1 MNARG
6 RPAARPDRDVVPTVV
21 VLGGTGF
28 VGRALC
34 RQLSASGDWRV
45 LVATREATRGD
56 AISMLRN
63 VSVRQV
69 DPLSGSAL
77 RQLVASADAVV
88 NLVAILHG
96 SPGQFHAVHVGLPD
110 LLGKTVRT
118 LGGRR
123 VVHVSA
129 IGVDQPRDSL
139 YLQSKSWGERLAT
152 EAWPETTVLR
162 PSVIF
167 GKEDRF
173 INTFAR
179 LQRFAPFVPLACSD
193 ARFQPVWVE
202 DVARAI
208 VAGLHRPDTRG
219 RTYECAGPD
228 VLTLHELVRRA
239 GQWAG
244 VARPI
249 LALPLPIARAQAWL
263 MERLPG
269 EPLMSR
275 DNLRSMQTPNVAAPG
290 ASSLRDLGIAAR
302 SLDDYLSR
310 G

>member
-1 MNARG
+1 MSDQ
-6 RPAARPDRDVVPTVV
+6 PASRSPTGQPTVLV
-21 VLGGTGF
+21 IGGTGF

-34 RQLSASGDWRV
+34 RLLSCRGDWRI
-45 LVATREATRGD
+45 VATTRSLERGD
-56 AISMLRN
+56 PISGLPN
-63 VSVRQV
+63 VGMEHL
-69 DPLSGSAL
+69 DPLDEDGL
-77 RQLVASADAVV
+77 RQALHRADAVV

-96 SPGQFHAVHVGLPD
+96 TSQQFHNAHIKLPD
-110 LLGKTVRT
+110 LLGRDVRK

-123 VVHVSA
+123 LVHVSA
-129 IGVDQPRDSL
+129 IGVDEPRESL
-139 YLQSKSWGERLAT
+139 YLQSKAWGERLALD
-152 EAWPETTVLR
+152 AWPQTTVLR

-173 INTFAR
+173 LNTFAK

-208 VAGLHRPDTRG
+208 VAALDRPDTSG
-219 RTYECAGPD
+219 RTFECAGPD
-228 VLTLHELVRRA
+228 VLTLRDLVRRA

-249 LALPLPIARAQAWL
+249 IPLPLPVAKAQAWI
-263 MERLPG
+263 MEQLPG

-290 ASSLRDLGIAAR
+290 ALGLLDLDIVAR
-302 SLDDYLSR
+302 SLDDYLAQ

>member
-1 MNARG
+1 MNAHG
-6 RPAARPDRDVVPTVV
+6 QPAALAERSAVPTVV

-28 VGRALC
+28 VGRAVC

-45 LVATREATRGD
+45 LVATREATRGH
-56 AISMLRN
+56 AISALPN

-69 DPLSGSAL
+69 DPLSGTDL
-77 RQLVASADAVV
+77 PQVLASADAVI

-96 SPGQFHAVHVGLPD
+96 SPQQFQAVHVGLPD
-110 LLGKTVRT
+110 LLGKTVRA
-118 LGGRR
+118 LGGGR

-139 YLQSKSWGERLAT
+139 YLQSKSRGERLVL
-152 EAWPETTVLR
+152 EAWPQTTVLR

-208 VAGLHRPDTRG
+208 VASLCRPETSG

-228 VLTLHELVRRA
+228 VLTLRELVRRA
-239 GQWAG
+239 GRWAG

-249 LALPLPIARAQAWL
+249 LPLPLEVARVQAWL

-290 ASSLRDLGIAAR
+290 APSLRDLGIAAR
-302 SLDDYLSR
+302 SLDDYLS
-310 G
+310 GG